1 MARSAPV
8 RRGDVPTPSAERIA
22 VINRLGVSRETT
34 ERLDALMYMLARWSG
49 AINLVAPASL
59 PYSWT
64 RHVLD
69 SAQLLD
75 LAPDGARTWL
85 DIGAGG
91 GFPGLVIAAL
101 AAERRPDLAVTLM
114 ESDSRKCAFLL
125 AAAQT
130 MGVSISVE
138 RRRIEVGPPVPSDIV
153 SARAVAPLPALLDL
167 AERHI
172 ARGGMAIFPK
182 GVAVEDELLVASQ
195 LWRYRIQRS
204 PSVTDAGATILV
216 MGDISRVGAA

>member
-1 MARSAPV
+1 MARSTPA
-8 RRGDVPTPSAERIA
+8 RRGDVATPSVDRAA
-22 VINRLGVSRETT
+22 VIEQLGVSRETAD
-34 ERLDALMYMLARWSG
+34 RLDALVRILARWSG

-59 PYSWT
+59 PDTWT

-75 LAPDGARTWL
+75 LAPESARCWL

-101 AAERRPDLAVTLM
+101 AAERRPAFGVTLM

-125 AAAQT
+125 AAGQA
-130 MGVSISVE
+130 MGLTVSVE
-138 RRRIEVGPPVPSDIV
+138 RRRIEAGPPVPSDVV

-172 ARGGMAIFPK
+172 APGGVAIFPK
-182 GVAVEDELLVASQ
+182 GAGVDDELLLASRS
-195 LWRYRIQRS
+195 WRYRVWRS
-204 PSVTDAGATILV
+204 QSVTDAASTILV
-216 MGDISRVGAA
+216 MGDLSRVGAA